1 MPSEHVL
8 VGVPHVHEDQV
19 VILQAVYEE
28 PIGPDAAYAV
38 PLALQLDTMVIEGWR
53 ELLSGGEDVDGSF
66 ENDDVRTLFP
76 HELDFLS
83 ETGRLHHDMHVSVP
97 GTVVLTCP
105 VELGHPLHHPVGLAD
120 STLGGAAEIVLHAI
134 LHIGRF
140 FLLPPPDPE
149 HG

>member
-1 MPSEHVL
+1 MPSEHAL

-66 ENDDVRTLFP
+66 ENGDVCALSP
-76 HELDFLS
+76 YELD
-83 ETGRLHHDMHVSVP
+83 
-97 GTVVLTCP
+97 
-105 VELGHPLHHPVGLAD
+105 
-120 STLGGAAEIVLHAI
+120 I
-134 LHIGRF
+134 L
-140 FLLPPPDPE
+140 
-149 HG
+149 